1 MTTRRYN
8 TSIVPA
14 SLRSCLAYQS
24 QIVQRVIM
32 SDMAKEKAI
41 RLLKKRES
49 MSSLG
54 SQDVRARREEYTFKT
69 KGSISSVS
77 YMDEAGHHDENPR
90 HAVQMENTYQ
100 LGPSKRF
107 PDHAVRE
114 ILKDVLSSYLQE
126 EKYEPELC
134 RQMTKTISEVVK
146 ARVKDLM
153 IPRYK
158 IIVMI
163 SIGQLAEQNVR
174 MASRCVWDAATDTF
188 SSYAFK
194 NSSLFAVA
202 NVYAVYFE

>member
-1 MTTRRYN
+1 M
-8 TSIVPA
+8 
-14 SLRSCLAYQS
+14 
-24 QIVQRVIM
+24 
-32 SDMAKEKAI
+32 
-41 RLLKKRES
+41 
-49 MSSLG
+49 
-54 SQDVRARREEYTFKT
+54 
-69 KGSISSVS
+69 
-77 YMDEAGHHDENPR
+77 
-90 HAVQMENTYQ
+90 
-100 LGPSKRF
+100 
-107 PDHAVRE
+107 RE

-134 RQMTKTISEVVK
+134 RQMTKTISEVSVHYEDWGFLKDWHWTLDCFSWTRTGVVMITSDSDVFLNSVFLQVVK

>member
-1 MTTRRYN
+1 
-8 TSIVPA
+8 
-14 SLRSCLAYQS
+14 
-24 QIVQRVIM
+24 M
-32 SDMAKEKAI
+32 SDMAKEKAV

-54 SQDVRARREEYTFKT
+54 SQDVRARREELTIKT
-69 KGSISSVS
+69 KDSISSVS
-77 YMDEAGHHDENPR
+77 YLDEAGHHDENPK
-90 HAVQMENTYQ
+90 HAVQTENTYQ

-107 PDHAVRE
+107 PMHTVRE

-134 RQMTKTISEVVK
+134 RQMTKTIAEVVK

-158 IIVMI
+158 IIVTI
-163 SIGQLAEQNVR
+163 SIGQLAEQTVR
-174 MASRCVWDAATDTF
+174 MVSRCLWDATNDTF
-188 SSYAFK
+188 SSYVFK
-194 NSSLFAVA
+194 NNSLFAVS

>member
-1 MTTRRYN
+1 M
-8 TSIVPA
+8 
-14 SLRSCLAYQS
+14 
-24 QIVQRVIM
+24 M
-32 SDMAKEKAI
+32 SDVAKEKAV

-54 SQDVRARREEYTFKT
+54 SQDVRARREELTNKT
-69 KGSISSVS
+69 KDSISSVS
-77 YMDEAGHHDENPR
+77 YMDDAGHHDENPR

-100 LGPSKRF
+100 LGPTKRF
-107 PDHAVRE
+107 PVHTVRE
-114 ILKDVLSSYLQE
+114 ILKDVLTSYLQE

-134 RQMTKTISEVVK
+134 RQMTKTIAEVVK

-163 SIGQLAEQNVR
+163 SIGQLVEQNMR
-174 MASRCVWDAATDTF
+174 MASRCLWDAATDTF
-188 SSYAFK
+188 STYSFK

-202 NVYAVYFE
+202 NVYALYYE